1 MKLLSRL
8 LIALLTCL
16 IAIPAMATPVQAA
29 DISSMSLHPSSGTVG
44 EEVYIT
50 GSCEGHDD
58 YWVYYQ
64 LDTNEWVEVLEDRDF
79 EFDPDGEEYDYST
92 KDDKFLIPES
102 CSGKHAITICD
113 KDLGSSVDDD
123 DEVEEDEKYSKDF
136 TVKPKVEVIE
146 IAGDEIDD
154 PDDAKGAT
162 GIEVTVKG
170 TGFAEDEE
178 DIDILFEGDVVSDE
192 QFEAD
197 EYGTWE
203 GTFEVPTA
211 TKGDHDVSAEGDDT
225 EEDDVEE
232 ATFEVMPGIS
242 VDPKSGSHGETVTVT
257 GNGFA
262 EDEIN
267 IKILFDNDTI
277 ASGIEADE
285 DGCWEET
292 FDVPQ
297 FAKGKYDITAEG
309 SYTDKDDMDEVEFE
323 IVPGLTLSPVQGH
336 VGTTLSVSGSG
347 FPKNTSVIITYDGVT
362 MGSSTT
368 QSNGSFSGIS
378 FEATHI
384 QTTHT
389 TKHPVVA
396 TGGSTTLTTNFTMES
411 VAPAAP
417 TLTSPTADERVG
429 SVIGRKFTP
438 AFEWQTVVDDS
449 GINYYSLQIASNVD
463 FTTGDILFS
472 RNLTVAELT
481 SASGVNTV
489 SYALPED
496 SALLY
501 GTYYWKVKA
510 VDNAQNES
518 AWSVAH
524 SFKTGLLPFWA
535 LISIASLIAVL
546 IGALVYLLIRRR
558 GSYD

>member
-8 LIALLTCL
+8 LIALLACI

-29 DISSMSLHPSSGTVG
+29 DITSMSLHPSSGTVG

-50 GSCEGHDD
+50 GSCERHDD

-79 EFDPDGEEYDYST
+79 EFESNTEDYDYST

-102 CSGKHAITICD
+102 CSGKHTITICD

-123 DEVEEDEKYSKDF
+123 DDVEDDEKYSKDF
-136 TVKPKVEVIE
+136 TVKPKVEIIE
-146 IAGDEIDD
+146 VAGDEIDD

-192 QFEAD
+192 QFEAN

-203 GTFEVPTA
+203 GTFEVPTV
-211 TKGDHDVSAEGDDT
+211 TKGKHDISAEGHDT
-225 EEDDVEE
+225 DEKDVEE
-232 ATFEVMPGIS
+232 ATFQVMPGIS
-242 VDPKSGSHGETVTVT
+242 VDPESGSHGEAVTVT

-277 ASGIEADE
+277 VSGIEADD

-297 FAKGKYDITAEG
+297 LAKGKYDITAEG
-309 SYTDKDDMDEVEFE
+309 SHTDKDDIEEVEFE
-323 IVPGLTLSPVQGH
+323 IVPGLTLSPTQGH

-362 MGSSTT
+362 MGSRTT
-368 QSNGSFSGIS
+368 QSNGSFSGVS
-378 FEATHI
+378 FEATGTHGNHI
-384 QTTHT
+384 V
-389 TKHPVVA
+389 KA
-396 TGGSTTLTTNFTMES
+396 TCGSDERSENFTMES

-417 TLTSPTADERVG
+417 VLTSPTAEERVG

-438 AFEWQTVVDDS
+438 AFEWQSVVDDS
-449 GINYYSLQIASNVD
+449 GINYYCLQIASSEN
-463 FTTGDILFS
+463 FTTEATLFS
-472 RNLTVAELT
+472 RNLAVAELT

-489 SYALPED
+489 SYTLPEN
-496 SALLY
+496 SALFY
-501 GTYYWKVKA
+501 GTYYWRVKA

-518 AWSVAH
+518 VWSVVH